1 MFVVYVSGHRPPRVP
16 STDLEPDPQTLE
28 SHPVTHKV
36 NLTIGSTAAH
46 RKQLFTWARCSAGQA
61 ASSWALLPPPMS
73 RAPQEV
79 GAVGR
84 PALHTLPG
92 AVCKERVGLVV
103 YTVSTLATAPL
114 GQSGQPPLPPAYPAP
129 ASPHGG
135 CLPWLHGR
143 HHGPAS
149 PRASGRAT
157 WVRGLC
163 YWQIS
168 VSHMRGRR
176 PDSSPAQSQRDQ
188 SGSSWPLVLCPD
200 AIREW
205 EAGMQLR

>member
-1 MFVVYVSGHRPPRVP
+1 MFVVYMSGHRPPRVP
-16 STDLEPDPQTLE
+16 STDLGPDPQTLE

-92 AVCKERVGLVV
+92 AVCKERVGPCCVHSIHPSNRPCWARVDNHPSLLP
-103 YTVSTLATAPL
+103 T
-114 GQSGQPPLPPAYPAP
+114 QPPPLLTVA
-129 ASPHGG
+129 ASPG
-135 CLPWLHGR
+135 CMAGIMDQHPQ
-143 HHGPAS
+143 GPRVVPPGSGAS
-149 PRASGRAT
+149 VTGKSASAT
-157 WVRGLC
+157 
-163 YWQIS
+163 
-168 VSHMRGRR
+168 
-176 PDSSPAQSQRDQ
+176 
-188 SGSSWPLVLCPD
+188 
-200 AIREW
+200 
-205 EAGMQLR
+205 